1 MAEEF
6 EPKILG
12 ILCNWCTYAGA
23 DLAGTSRTQYPP
35 NVRVVRIMCTGR
47 VDPAFILEAFSL
59 GADAVLVSG
68 CHIGDCHYIAGNY
81 KARRRI
87 ALTRKVLEEF
97 GIDPRRL
104 KMTFVSASE
113 GALWAQV
120 VTDMVNTVKM
130 LGPSP
135 VQKKVSAKAAEHG
148 VVAEADEDLAEIAK
162 AGKKLEAAPL
172 PKKA

>member
-1 MAEEF
+1 MADEF

-35 NVRVVRIMCTGR
+35 NVRVIRVMCTGR
-47 VDPAFILEAFSL
+47 IDPAFILEAFSL

-68 CHIGDCHYIAGNY
+68 CHIGDCHYIAGNF
-81 KARRRI
+81 KSRRRI
-87 ALTRKVLEEF
+87 ALTRKVLEQY

-120 VTDMVNTVKM
+120 VKDMVSTIKK
-130 LGPSP
+130 LGPSN
-135 VQKKVSAKAAEHG
+135 VQKKVSMAGSGHAAPS
-148 VVAEADEDLAEIAK
+148 ADEDLAEIAK
-162 AGKKLEAAPL
+162 ASAGKKLEAAPVQ
-172 PKKA
+172 KK

>member
-1 MAEEF
+1 MADEF

-23 DLAGTSRTQYPP
+23 DLAGVSRAQYPP

-47 VDPAFILEAFSL
+47 VDPSFIMEAFSL

-68 CHIGDCHYIAGNY
+68 CHIGDCHYIAGNF
-81 KARRRI
+81 KSRRRV
-87 ALTRKVLEEF
+87 ALTRKVLEEM
-97 GIDPRRL
+97 GIDGKRL

-113 GALWAQV
+113 GALWAEV
-120 VTDMVNTVKM
+120 VRNMVADIKK

-135 VQKKVSAKAAEHG
+135 VQKKTVAAGAHG
-148 VVAEADEDLAEIAK
+148 AAAGADDDLAELQK
-162 AGKKLEAAPL
+162 MGAGKKVEAAPIQ
-172 PKKA
+172 KS